1 MYKRRIADKLLS
13 NQLEAAGVV
22 LIQGP
27 KWCGKTTTASQ
38 QAKSILYMDDPRM
51 RESNIILS
59 DTEPLLLFNGETPRL
74 IDEWQLA
81 PKLWDAA
88 RFEVSQRGLP
98 GQFIFTGSSV
108 PPNTREITHSG
119 TGRFAWLT
127 MRPMSLWE
135 SEESTGSVSL
145 ERLFQ
150 GYELKASL
158 SKDHSLTQLAFLI
171 CRGGWPGSLGL
182 SEQAAL
188 LQATNYLDAVVNS
201 DISRVDGINRDALFA
216 RRLLRSYARHQGTQA
231 PITTIYKDLENNSS
245 GSMTEETISSYI
257 LALKQIFVIEDM
269 LAWSP
274 NLRSKTT
281 IRTSGTRYFIDPSI
295 ATAALGIG
303 PNDLLKDLHT
313 LGLLFET
320 MAVRDL
326 RVYADAL
333 NGEVYHYRDRNDLEC
348 DAVIHLRNG
357 NYGLIEIKL
366 GGDTLIEHGAKT
378 LKKLASNID
387 TDQMP
392 APSFLMVLTGTG
404 TYSYRRDD
412 GVLVVPISCLR
423 D

>member
-1 MYKRRIADKLLS
+1 
-13 NQLEAAGVV
+13 
-22 LIQGP
+22 
-27 KWCGKTTTASQ
+27 
-38 QAKSILYMDDPRM
+38 M

-182 SEQAAL
+182 SEQAAF

-281 IRTSGTRYFIDPSI
+281 IRTSDTRYFIDPSI

>member
-1 MYKRRIADKLLS
+1 
-13 NQLEAAGVV
+13 
-22 LIQGP
+22 
-27 KWCGKTTTASQ
+27 
-38 QAKSILYMDDPRM
+38 M

-98 GQFIFTGSSV
+98 GQFILTGSSV

-257 LALKQIFVIEDM
+257 LALKQIFVIQDM

-274 NLRSKTT
+274 NLRSRTT

>member
-1 MYKRRIADKLLS
+1 
-13 NQLEAAGVV
+13 
-22 LIQGP
+22 
-27 KWCGKTTTASQ
+27 
-38 QAKSILYMDDPRM
+38 M

-281 IRTSGTRYFIDPSI
+281 IRTSDTRYFIDPSI

-357 NYGLIEIKL
+357 SYGLIEIKL

>member
-274 NLRSKTT
+274 NLRSRTT
-281 IRTSGTRYFIDPSI
+281 IRTSGARYFIDPSI

>member
-1 MYKRRIADKLLS
+1 
-13 NQLEAAGVV
+13 
-22 LIQGP
+22 
-27 KWCGKTTTASQ
+27 
-38 QAKSILYMDDPRM
+38 M

-281 IRTSGTRYFIDPSI
+281 IRTSDTRYFIDPSI

-357 NYGLIEIKL
+357 SYGLIEIKL

-378 LKKLASNID
+378 LKKLASKID

-392 APSFLMVLTGTG
+392 TPSFLMVLTGTG